1 MGANAS
7 KQQQQR
13 YVGSNLRF
21 PQLQKD
27 LKRIFR
33 KQNPNSTMADRRVF
47 VNSLTNE
54 TRIRTVI
61 EQFEIQVFGQKGGG
75 NDFLART
82 DALMRQLKLK

>member
-7 KQQQQR
+7 KQQQR

-27 LKRIFR
+27 LKKIYR
-33 KQNPNSTMADRRVF
+33 KQNPNSTMADRRAF
-47 VNSLTNE
+47 VASLNNE

-61 EQFEIQVFGQKGGG
+61 EQFELKVFGQKGAG

-82 DALMRQLKLK
+82 DGLMRQLKLK